1 MKKGMRK
8 CVVCGKEYEF
18 CPTCAETVDEPT
30 WKLMFHNA
38 NCREIY
44 NISTAYLAKK
54 ITKEEAIERYGKTD
68 LSVRDNITTDF
79 LQEGLNECLSSEKKE
94 EKVETKEVETKQE
107 VKQSNNNQKKTFNNY
122 KKNKR
127 K

>member
-18 CPTCAETVDEPT
+18 CPTCAETADEPT
-30 WKLMFHNA
+30 WKLMFHDA

-44 NISTAYLAKK
+44 NTSTDYLAKK
-54 ITKEEAIERYGKTD
+54 ITKEEAIGRYSKTD
-68 LSVRDNITTDF
+68 LSVRDDITTDF
-79 LQEGLNECLSSEKKE
+79 LQQALNECLSKE
-94 EKVETKEVETKQE
+94 EKVETKEVEAKQE
-107 VKQSNNNQKKTFNNY
+107 VKQSINNNQKKTFNNY